1 MVVLGRLVGRWFGR
15 EDGEIM
21 RAVEFITEYRS
32 VEVGRVLDLT
42 LTKNYPN
49 YSVLDGKILDV
60 SPKGKYK
67 IQIVAAEV
75 IPGRKATVKVGD
87 TIAIDSYF
95 LKQSLKESV
104 INEVSAADLEQWN
117 PERFQTQQEA
127 DPIGMISDKQS
138 FSNRLPSCLDMP
150 IKLPGTA
157 IKNPYKN
164 KGVVEFVQRSLQH
177 NQKVN
182 PRFDQSYVYLTVDQ
196 RMVEGNKTHR
206 RGGAHFDGMQGERYK
221 IKLPMDQNYIVS
233 DYNPTHLYNQ
243 PFDAR
248 GLSTKHHNW
257 FHELEKQVDKSR
269 TFIPDPYVIYFV
281 SGYHMHE
288 SPIAPETRMRTFM
301 RISVGYKPGG
311 LPGET
316 PNPLLPTPRLNRD
329 REIPANL
336 KKDLKVAA
344 APDPSKIVAPSGSV
358 DTLEEYWKKTLGAI
372 GVSGALVGGGMS
384 EPRTAPEVR
393 PTAAAT
399 VARPENPDVSILA
412 QTMWGE
418 ARSHGADG
426 MLAVGNVIKNRAEAN
441 MKMFGQGIRGVAL
454 KPKQFSC
461 WNAGDPN
468 RDRIKKMLEY
478 DRLISLRR
486 SPDGTPFDEWFDEFE
501 DSRDYMDYEA
511 WLLAK
516 DIAKKIISGR
526 ASDPTNG
533 AVYYHTT
540 DVNPSWN
547 ANLDHVATVDNHVF
561 YTLPENLS
569 EYKVDNVEGLG
580 SVPYNQNVDYFGLR
594 VMMKPSTFLS
604 LALPLNEP
612 RSVEHI
618 MQHMKDGGALG
629 APFLDVKIPADWE
642 EDDFTRPASISGH
655 EGRNRMLAIQKLEG
669 DDPVEVHLLLKD
681 GWRARN
687 LTSDMIKELQNGMM
701 NQSRNRYV
709 TGPLFSK

>member
-1 MVVLGRLVGRWFGR
+1 
-15 EDGEIM
+15 M
-21 RAVEFITEYRS
+21 RADEFLS
-32 VEVGRVLDLT
+32 
-42 LTKNYPN
+42 
-49 YSVLDGKILDV
+49 
-60 SPKGKYK
+60 
-67 IQIVAAEV
+67 
-75 IPGRKATVKVGD
+75 
-87 TIAIDSYF
+87 
-95 LKQSLKESV
+95 
-104 INEVSAADLEQWN
+104 EVSAADLEQWN
-117 PERFQTQQEA
+117 PERFQTQQEG
-127 DPIGMISDKQS
+127 DPIGMISEKQS

-164 KGVVEFVQRSLQH
+164 KGVVEFVQRSLLH

-182 PRFDQSYVYLTVDQ
+182 PRFDQSYIYLTVDQ
-196 RMVEGNKTHR
+196 RMVEGSKTHR

-288 SPIAPETRMRTFM
+288 SPVAPETRMRTFM

-316 PNPLLPTPRLNRD
+316 SNPLLPTPRLNRD
-329 REIPANL
+329 RNIPGNL
-336 KKDLKVAA
+336 KKDLKVDA
-344 APDPSKIVAPSGSV
+344 APDPSNNEL
-358 DTLEEYWKKTLGAI
+358 DEDWKKTLGAI
-372 GVSGALVGGGMS
+372 GAAGALAVGGHNMMQPNPS
-384 EPRTAPEVR
+384 PNVKPAAVAPV
-393 PTAAAT
+393 
-399 VARPENPDVSILA
+399 ENPDVNILA
-412 QTMWGE
+412 QTIWGE
-418 ARSHGADG
+418 ARSHGTTG
-426 MLAVGNVIKNRAEAN
+426 MLAVGNVIKNRAEDVDHAR
-441 MKMFGQGIRGVAL
+441 MFGSGIRGVAL

-461 WNAGDPN
+461 WNEGDPN
-468 RDRIKKMLEY
+468 RDRLREILQY
-478 DRLISLRR
+478 DRLIRLRQ
-486 SPDGTPFDEWFDEFE
+486 SPDGTPFDEWFAKFKDTG
-501 DSRDYMDYEA
+501 DYMDYKA

-516 DIAKKIISGR
+516 DIAKKIVAGT
-526 ASDPTNG
+526 APDPTNG

-540 DVNPSWN
+540 AVKPIWRTK
-547 ANLDHVATVDNHVF
+547 LDRSASIGNHVF
-561 YTLPENLS
+561 YTLPDRLS

-594 VMMKPSTFLS
+594 VLMKPSTFLS
-604 LALPLNEP
+604 LALPLNKP

-618 MQHMKDGGALG
+618 MQHMKNGGALG
-629 APFLDVKIPADWE
+629 APFLDVTVPDDWE
-642 EDDFTRPASISGH
+642 NYDFTRPAGITGH

-669 DDPVEVHLLLKD
+669 DDPVEVHLLLKN

-687 LTSDMIKELQNGMM
+687 LTPDMIKEMQNGMM

-709 TGPLFSK
+709 TGPLFSVKKA